1 MEATSSSSCKDL
13 VGSKT
18 QTQTQTQLKAGR
30 GSAHSHGAF
39 AGFAAHARSSAP
51 PMAGAAAPSELV
63 RSMPMPLASPLFY
76 RALDLAFAFLLIF
89 RAAAFALVLV
99 LAHAFALAFGIRIYA
114 LCQIAD
120 LAVTLK
126 AFADLAVTLTATAF
140 ALALSNVVSRNRLGP
155 SNLVEF
161 LPMLRQVLQQCNP
174 LCKPLRVRLLCIL
187 RSNCE

>member
-1 MEATSSSSCKDL
+1 MLSLRVVPQSFDEIN
-13 VGSKT
+13 
-18 QTQTQTQLKAGR
+18 
-30 GSAHSHGAF
+30 
-39 AGFAAHARSSAP
+39 AHAL
-51 PMAGAAAPSELV
+51 GLAALD
-63 RSMPMPLASPLFY
+63 

-89 RAAAFALVLV
+89 RAVAFALVLV

-126 AFADLAVTLTATAF
+126 ATPTATAF
-140 ALALSNVVSRNRLGP
+140 ALALSNARDYIVVSRNRLGP
-155 SNLVEF
+155 SNLVEI
-161 LPMLRQVLQQCNP
+161 LATALRQVWQQCNP